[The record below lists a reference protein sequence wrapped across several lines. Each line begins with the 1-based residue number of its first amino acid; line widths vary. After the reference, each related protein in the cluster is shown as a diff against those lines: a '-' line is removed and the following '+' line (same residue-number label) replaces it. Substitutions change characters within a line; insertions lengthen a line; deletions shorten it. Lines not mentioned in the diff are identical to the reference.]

1 MAVMLSLVIDTLLG
15 PHHVFTLQQ
24 VEIPDYMKCFLQ
36 TLVIE
41 IAEVHL

>member
-1 MAVMLSLVIDTLLG
+1 MFNLVKDATLG
-15 PHHVFTLQQ
+15 RRHVFTLQQ
-24 VEIPDYMKCFLQ
+24 VEMPDYMKCFLQ